1 MPPVAGLETVAAVA
15 EGLEAL
21 GGAVVLALVL
31 VLVLGASD
39 VLGMAEVCGD
49 AVPGVCSSQ
58 PAIKNNAAAAQA
70 TPSGRIVM
78 VPPVELLLTRGE

>member
-1 MPPVAGLETVAAVA
+1 MTSETVAAVA

-21 GGAVVLALVL
+21 GCAVVLT
-31 VLVLGASD
+31 LVLGASE
-39 VLGMAEVCGD
+39 VLGTAEVWGD

-58 PAIKNNAAAAQA
+58 PTIKNNAVAARA

-78 VPPVELLLTRGE
+78 IPPVELLLTRGE

>member
-1 MPPVAGLETVAAVA
+1 MASETVAAVA

-21 GGAVVLALVL
+21 ACVVLVAGASE
-31 VLVLGASD
+31 VLGT
-39 VLGMAEVCGD
+39 AEVCGD

-70 TPSGRIVM
+70 APSGRIVM
-78 VPPVELLLTRGE
+78 MPPVELLLTSEE

>member
-1 MPPVAGLETVAAVA
+1 MVTSETVAAVA

-21 GGAVVLALVL
+21 GGCVELAAGASE
-31 VLVLGASD
+31 VLGT
-39 VLGMAEVCGD
+39 AEVCGD

-78 VPPVELLLTRGE
+78 MPPVDCY

>member
-1 MPPVAGLETVAAVA
+1 MAGLVGSETVAAVA

-21 GGAVVLALVL
+21 GGAVALT
-31 VLVLGASD
+31 LVLGAFE
-39 VLGMAEVCGD
+39 VLGTAEVCGD

-70 TPSGRIVM
+70 APSGRIVM

>member
-1 MPPVAGLETVAAVA
+1 MATEADVA

-21 GGAVVLALVL
+21 GGAVVLALVAG
-31 VLVLGASD
+31 VSAVLGT
-39 VLGMAEVCGD
+39 AEVCGD

-58 PAIKNNAAAAQA
+58 LTIKSNAAAAQA
-70 TPSGRIVM
+70 APSGRIVM

>member
-1 MPPVAGLETVAAVA
+1 MASETVAAVA
-15 EGLEAL
+15 EGREEAL
-21 GGAVVLALVL
+21 GCAELLA
-31 VLVLGASD
+31 GASE

-70 TPSGRIVM
+70 TPSGRIIM
-78 VPPVELLLTRGE
+78 MPPVDCC